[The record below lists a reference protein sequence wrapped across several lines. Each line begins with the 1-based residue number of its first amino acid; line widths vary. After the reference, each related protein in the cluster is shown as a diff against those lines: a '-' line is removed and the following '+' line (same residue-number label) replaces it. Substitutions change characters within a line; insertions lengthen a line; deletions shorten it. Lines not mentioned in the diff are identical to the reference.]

1 MNLID
6 VHAHLDHKEFINELD
21 QLIPSWKEKGV
32 KHIITS
38 GVNATTNRKALEL
51 ARKFDIVHASLGLYP
66 IDALAEELKQEGL
79 ARDIEPIDVDKEIEF
94 IRQQKES
101 IVAIGECGLDYK
113 FGKEHSDKQKEVFQ
127 RIIELAEKI
136 NKPLIVHSR
145 KAEFDVID
153 MLFSSSLKKVV
164 LHCFM
169 GRKHLIK
176 KAADKGYCFS
186 IPPIIVRL
194 QHFQLMAE
202 LVPITQLFT
211 ETDAPYLSPYPGK
224 RNEPPYVVETVKQI
238 AKIKGFTQEETANTI
253 FMNFQRFFL

>member
-6 VHAHLDHKEFINELD
+6 VHAHLDHAEFSNQLE
-21 QLIPSWKEKGV
+21 QLIPRWKELGV

-38 GVNATTNRKALEL
+38 GVNTTTNRKTLEL
-51 ARKFDIVHASLGLYP
+51 AKRFDIVHASLGLYP
-66 IDALAEELKQEGL
+66 IDALAEELKQGGL
-79 ARDIEPIDVDKEIEF
+79 ARDIEPIDVDNELKFIE
-94 IRQQKES
+94 QQKNN
-101 IVAIGECGLDYK
+101 IIAVGECGLDYK
-113 FGKEHSDKQKEVFQ
+113 FGKDRAEKQKNVFQ
-127 RIIELAEKI
+127 RIIRLVERIK
-136 NKPLIVHSR
+136 KPIIVHSR

-176 KAADKGYCFS
+176 KAADKGYYFS

-202 LVPITQLFT
+202 IVPVTQLLT

-224 RNEPPYVVETVKQI
+224 RNEPPYVIETIKQI
-238 AKIKGFTQEETANTI
+238 AKIKGFTEEETANTI
-253 FMNFQRFFL
+253 FMNFQNLFL